1 VILSLGG
8 RREVHNQTLTG
19 HPHTDTMR
27 RKPGIAGIKKNEEFR
42 NKFNEKR
49 VEIQQTQIR
58 DLTLQ
63 LDKFKELLTEL

>member
-1 VILSLGG
+1 
-8 RREVHNQTLTG
+8 
-19 HPHTDTMR
+19 MR